1 MACIYSGMQILSY
14 YAAFSFIYSP
24 WNSSIYKSN
33 LTCMYITHH
42 WNDDLKKMI
51 EQGGTNHKFKYIDG
65 CACKMAQ
72 MKIIWPGLFW
82 LDQNCRSSYG
92 KIDFYLE

>member
-1 MACIYSGMQILSY
+1 
-14 YAAFSFIYSP
+14 
-24 WNSSIYKSN
+24 
-33 LTCMYITHH
+33 MYITHH

-72 MKIIWPGLFW
+72 MKII
-82 LDQNCRSSYG
+82 
-92 KIDFYLE
+92 